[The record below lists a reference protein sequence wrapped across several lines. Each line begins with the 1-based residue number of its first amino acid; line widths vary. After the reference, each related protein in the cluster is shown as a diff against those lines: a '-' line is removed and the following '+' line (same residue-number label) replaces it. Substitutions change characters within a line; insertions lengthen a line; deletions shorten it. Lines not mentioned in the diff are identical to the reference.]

1 MRLAARCRPAQEVTA
16 KCRLLRWRLHALL
29 AEWTR
34 DVAHA
39 YEAALARPDLA
50 AAQTLLGEAL
60 AAVKRP
66 ASKADRPSVGLRIKP
81 LSPARA
87 LKHTLAAL
95 TANAAVEDDA
105 RPAQELPILVDATR
119 RHTAGGQSHSGR

>member
-1 MRLAARCRPAQEVTA
+1 MIRSPTLGLSAFDAGLFPFGFDVFRVEWERCAWQHAGRPAQEVTA

-29 AEWTR
+29 VEWTR

-66 ASKADRPSVGLRIKP
+66 AEAIPHLKQ
-81 LSPARA
+81 A
-87 LKHTLAAL
+87 L
-95 TANAAVEDDA
+95 
-105 RPAQELPILVDATR
+105 
-119 RHTAGGQSHSGR
+119 AGNPFDLQT